1 MIIVRNIFVARPG
14 NASKLAAQFK
24 AATQAA
30 NLTRHRVLTDLTGDL
45 NRVVLEYEVDNM
57 AGVEAEMKN
66 YATNEAMR
74 AAMKG
79 YTDLYLTAYRE
90 LLQTV

>member
-1 MIIVRNIFVARPG
+1 MIIVRHIFVAKPRQRQQARGPVQG
-14 NASKLAAQFK
+14 AVTK
-24 AATQAA
+24 AA

-74 AAMKG
+74 ALMG
-79 YTDLYLTAYRE
+79 STRSMSS
-90 LLQTV
+90 